1 MQRLKTRFEMWS
13 RTIVISLL
21 VLQIRGEELWKK
33 DMTDEVYI
41 EASVEGLKELHLEC
55 TKTQMKVKIELGDH
69 VEGFDGVVYTRGS
82 YQMGKR
88 PCFYDAQGHDDEELS
103 LQWTFNQC
111 KTKKEDQKKSNV
123 IIIQQD
129 DMLIYPGDMAF
140 ELICEGDLAT
150 IGIADPD
157 PGAKP
162 LPDSRRRP
170 VTGINKVTFNSN
182 SAVVG
187 AVVKDEL

>member
-1 MQRLKTRFEMWS
+1 MWP
-13 RTIVISLL
+13 RTFLASVLI
-21 VLQIRGEELWKK
+21 LQIQGELWQK
-33 DMTDEVYI
+33 DMTDEIYI
-41 EASVEGLKELHLEC
+41 ESSVEGLKELHLEC
-55 TKTQMKVKIELGDH
+55 TKTQMKVKIELADH

-88 PCFYDAQGHDDEELS
+88 PCFYDAQGHDDEKLS
-103 LQWTFNQC
+103 LSWTFNQC
-111 KTKKEDQKKSNV
+111 KTKKDEDKKSNV

-140 ELICEGDLAT
+140 ELICEGDQAT

-170 VTGINKVTFNSN
+170 ISGTNKVTFYANS
-182 SAVVG
+182 V
-187 AVVKDEL
+187 VVKSELWMRIMWLFSMWF